1 MSELQDFL
9 NKNLSTVNFNDYIEL
24 LNINIA
30 DIIVNARKEANMTQK
45 ELSEKTGIQQ
55 ATISKIENGT
65 INPSVSMLERIAYGL
80 NKKLIIK
87 FE

>member
-1 MSELQDFL
+1 MSELQDYL
-9 NKNLSTVNFNDYIEL
+9 NKNLSAVNFSDNIEL

>member
-1 MSELQDFL
+1 MSELQDYL
-9 NKNLSTVNFNDYIEL
+9 NKNLSAVNFSDNIEV